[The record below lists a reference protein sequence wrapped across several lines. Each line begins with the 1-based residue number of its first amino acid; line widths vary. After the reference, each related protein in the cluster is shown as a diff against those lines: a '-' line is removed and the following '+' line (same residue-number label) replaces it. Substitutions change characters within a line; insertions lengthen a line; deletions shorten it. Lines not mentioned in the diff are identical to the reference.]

1 MEKDVVDVES
11 HVGLARS
18 IVVQLYFIC
27 TIWYCT
33 LCIVQVLYCKYK
45 ENKVMYPDL

>member
-1 MEKDVVDVES
+1 MVDVES

-27 TIWYCT
+27 TM
-33 LCIVQVLYCKYK
+33 VLYTLHSTGT
-45 ENKVMYPDL
+45 VL